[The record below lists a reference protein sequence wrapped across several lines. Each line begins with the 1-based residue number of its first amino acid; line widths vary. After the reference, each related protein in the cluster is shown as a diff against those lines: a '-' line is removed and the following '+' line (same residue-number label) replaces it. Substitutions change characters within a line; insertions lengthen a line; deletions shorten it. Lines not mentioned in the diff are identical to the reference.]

1 MPDPKAWDE
10 IWELNRSVS
19 ELGQPLTLTA
29 SVCALLRSTASDV
42 AIPAE
47 EAERALQAEASAAAL
62 LAQIAQRIREGS
74 RRLSRALNTSYQ
86 RQQTGDTEGARQ
98 PMLDVLAVEVVPH
111 YREIAQT
118 QLDALDED

>member
-19 ELGQPLTLTA
+19 ELGHPLTLTV

-42 AIPAE
+42 AISSE
-47 EAERALQAEASAAAL
+47 EAERALQTEASAVSL
-62 LAQIAQRIREGS
+62 LALIAQRIRDGS

-86 RQQTGDTEGARQ
+86 RQQTGDIEGARQ
-98 PMLDVLAVEVVPH
+98 PILDVLAVEVVPH

-118 QLDALDED
+118 QLDALHDD